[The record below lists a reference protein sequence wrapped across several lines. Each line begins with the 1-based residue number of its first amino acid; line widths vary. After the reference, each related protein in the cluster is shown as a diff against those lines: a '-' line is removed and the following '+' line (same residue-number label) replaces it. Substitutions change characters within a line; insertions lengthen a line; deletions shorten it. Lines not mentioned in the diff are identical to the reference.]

1 MGKDAICMEEFLQD
15 KERFADLFNGS
26 LFLGKRVI
34 LPEELLSAS
43 EKYAEQREKES
54 PLQKKRRERDVKMY
68 LSCGTQLRILAVE
81 AQKYVDYSMPVRCMN
96 YDAQEYMKQLRELQ
110 QKNSRLILE
119 KKVMPTTAERLCRV
133 MKTDRLHPV
142 YTMCLYYGREP
153 WDGPRDLWHM
163 MSFEA
168 AGREREDSLLFR
180 DYPMWLV
187 CVNEQTDLSHYH
199 TDIREVF
206 QILNCR
212 GNKQGIL
219 DLLQDKAYGNLTE
232 ETWETIATLTDWPE
246 LLKKKKRYQKTEE
259 EGEGYDMDSA
269 WKEILADERAR
280 GREEGR
286 EEGREAGREEGRKK
300 EKTSIIQNM
309 INRNFTDKDIRAAVK
324 CRQKTID
331 EIREKNACKMA
342 E

>member
-26 LFLGKRVI
+26 LFLGKKVI

-43 EKYAEQREKES
+43 EKYAEQKEER
-54 PLQKKRRERDVKMY
+54 PLRKRRERDVKMY

-163 MSFEA
+163 MNFETT
-168 AGREREDSLLFR
+168 GNEREDSLLFK

-232 ETWETIATLTDWPE
+232 ETWETIATLTDRPT
-246 LLKKKKRYQKTEE
+246 LLEKKERFQRTEE
-259 EGEGYDMDSA
+259 KGEGYDMDSA

-280 GREEGR
+280 GRE
-286 EEGREAGREEGRKK
+286 K
-300 EKTSIIQNM
+300 EKIFIIQNM
-309 INRNFTDKDIRAAVK
+309 INRNFSDKDIRAVVK
-324 CRQKTID
+324 CRQKAID
-331 EIREKNACKMA
+331 EVRGKMPVKW
-342 E
+342 

>member
-26 LFLGKRVI
+26 LFLGKKVI

-43 EKYAEQREKES
+43 EKYAEQKEER
-54 PLQKKRRERDVKMY
+54 PLRKRRERDVKMY

-163 MSFEA
+163 MNFETT
-168 AGREREDSLLFR
+168 GNEREDSLLFK

-232 ETWETIATLTDWPE
+232 ETWETIATLTDWPA
-246 LLKKKKRYQKTEE
+246 LLEKKERFQRTEE
-259 EGEGYDMDSA
+259 KGEGYDMDSA

-280 GREEGR
+280 GREEGIEEGR
-286 EEGREAGREEGRKK
+286 EEGREK

-309 INRNFTDKDIRAAVK
+309 INRNFSDKDIRAAVK

-331 EIREKNACKMA
+331 EVREKNACKMV

>member
-96 YDAQEYMKQLRELQ
+96 YDAQEYMKQFRELQ

-168 AGREREDSLLFR
+168 AGRGREDSLLFR

-219 DLLQDKAYGNLTE
+219 NLLQDKAYGNLTE

-246 LLKKKKRYQKTEE
+246 LLKKKKNYHKT
-259 EGEGYDMDSA
+259 
-269 WKEILADERAR
+269 
-280 GREEGR
+280 
-286 EEGREAGREEGRKK
+286 
-300 EKTSIIQNM
+300 
-309 INRNFTDKDIRAAVK
+309 
-324 CRQKTID
+324 
-331 EIREKNACKMA
+331 
-342 E
+342 